1 MSLNIFIPFNH
12 CISYNCF
19 ISDPFH
25 LLSFIKVIR
34 LRSGRSFI
42 SFHVIKS
49 FHLSLIWFNIV
60 ILCRPLSSLLYLL
73 LFSHLGPVDSTA
85 LSYVC
90 FRPSKAP
97 SQRFPNTLSTPFH
110 FMLLLRVF
118 ITIFHFLW
126 SPSSHPFISS
136 SIYHVLSSQF
146 IFLNRTS
153 YCPLLLFCL
162 SFHLI
167 TVHRVRVQDYISL
180 GFLSLF

>member
-1 MSLNIFIPFNH
+1 M
-12 CISYNCF
+12 
-19 ISDPFH
+19 
-25 LLSFIKVIR
+25 
-34 LRSGRSFI
+34 
-42 SFHVIKS
+42 
-49 FHLSLIWFNIV
+49 
-60 ILCRPLSSLLYLL
+60 CRPLSSLLYLFF
-73 LFSHLGPVDSTA
+73 FSHLGPVDSIA

-90 FRPSKAP
+90 FRPSKAS
-97 SQRFPNTLSTPFH
+97 SQRFPNTLSTPLH

-153 YCPLLLFCL
+153 YCPLLLVCL

-167 TVHRVRVQDYISL
+167 TVHRVRLQDVIFHWDSFPYFNSLTWPILISPTCFNFIS
-180 GFLSLF
+180 FL

>member
-25 LLSFIKVIR
+25 LLSFSKVIR

-90 FRPSKAP
+90 FRPSKAS

-118 ITIFHFLW
+118 ITD
-126 SPSSHPFISS
+126 IS
-136 SIYHVLSSQF
+136 L
-146 IFLNRTS
+146 
-153 YCPLLLFCL
+153 PLKPLIP
-162 SFHLI
+162 SFHLFKHLSCPVLS
-167 TVHRVRVQDYISL
+167 VHFPKSYFILSPPFIL
-180 GFLSLF
+180 SFLSLNHSTSC